1 MKIILK
7 KNYNG
12 LGKKG
17 EIKDVADGFARNFL
31 ISKEIALPAT
41 LSNISAITHLVQEE
55 KREKKQTEQKL
66 ESFKGKI
73 LNLKI
78 TLKMQADAKGKLF
91 GAVGKKEIQEAL
103 EKKIGIKVPKQK
115 IGLDKSIKE
124 AGNYEVVINISE
136 KSKPKINVQIVSFAR
151 SAKKI

>member
-7 KNYNG
+7 KEHQG

-17 EIKDVADGFARNFL
+17 EVKDVADGFARNFL
-31 ISKEIALPAT
+31 ISQEIALPAT
-41 LSNISAITHLVQEE
+41 PSNIFAITHLVQEE
-55 KREKKQTEQKL
+55 ERTKKQTKQKL
-66 ESFKGKI
+66 ESFKEKI
-73 LNLKI
+73 ENLKI
-78 TLKMQADAKGKLF
+78 TLKMQTDAKGKLF
-91 GAVGKKEIQEAL
+91 GAVGKEEIQKAL

-136 KSKPKINVQIVSFAR
+136 KSKSKINVQVVSFVHPTR
-151 SAKKI
+151 KI

>member
-1 MKIILK
+1 MKIVLK
-7 KNYNG
+7 KDYRG

-17 EIKDVADGFARNFL
+17 EVKDVADGFARNFL

-55 KREKKQTEQKL
+55 GRAKKQTEQKL
-66 ESFKGKI
+66 ESFKEKI
-73 LNLKI
+73 LNLKV
-78 TLKMQADAKGKLF
+78 TLKMQADVKGKLF

-103 EKKIGIKVPKQK
+103 EKKIGVKVPKQK
-115 IGLDKSIKE
+115 IGLDKPIKE

-136 KSKPKINVQIVSFAR
+136 KSKPKINVQVVSFAHPV
-151 SAKKI
+151 KKT

>member
-12 LGKKG
+12 LGKRG
-17 EIKDVADGFARNFL
+17 ETKEVADGFARNFL
-31 ISKEIALPAT
+31 IFQEIALPAT
-41 LSNISAITHLVQEE
+41 LSNISTITHLVQEE
-55 KREKKQTEQKL
+55 ERAKKQTEQKL
-66 ESFKGKI
+66 ESFKEKI

-78 TLKMQADAKGKLF
+78 ILKMQADVKGKLF
-91 GAVGKKEIQEAL
+91 GAVGKKEIQKAL

-124 AGNYEVVINISE
+124 TGNYEVVINISE
-136 KSKPKINVQIVSFAR
+136 KSKSKINIQVIPSTTP
-151 SAKKI
+151 